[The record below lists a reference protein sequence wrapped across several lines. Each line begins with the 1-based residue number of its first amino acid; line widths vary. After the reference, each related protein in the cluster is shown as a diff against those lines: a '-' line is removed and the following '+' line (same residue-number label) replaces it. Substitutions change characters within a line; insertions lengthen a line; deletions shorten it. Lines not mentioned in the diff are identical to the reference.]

1 MTLSYDS
8 KTKTCWNIVLAL
20 VVFAF
25 TPHLTYRLTF
35 NVNSPDGW
43 YWLLL
48 AIYWIDVLSGFFF
61 SARAKLKVFV
71 TRKEIARH
79 YVRRWFIADIIAA
92 VPFEYFFPV
101 ASNGCIAGRLLTVM
115 RLLFLLKLVKIP
127 QLLSQVQDNL
137 FLNPL
142 LMRLIKFAFFF
153 SHAVHYM
160 ALGWILIGA
169 SESFRPAFDQYLR
182 SIYWCVTTVAT
193 IGYGDYYPDHNS
205 NLQIFYTIIVQ
216 VFGVGMYG
224 YIIGNMSLIIANLD
238 SAKTAYMNKMEEI
251 NNFLRIKNV
260 PRDQQKRVRDY
271 FSYMWE
277 TRKNVSSAAILGEL
291 PRSCA
296 MDILLFLNRDIIGKV
311 GFFRNA
317 DDIFIKEIVRLLEP
331 EVYLP
336 GDFII
341 SQGDYGDC
349 MFFLSSGS
357 VEVLVSGAVV
367 ATLHE
372 GSPFGE
378 TALLLNEKRNASVRA
393 LSYCDVYKLSKTHF
407 DTVRGHHPE
416 FHLEIQKVTET
427 RTKSDRKNE
436 K

>member
-1 MTLSYDS
+1 MALNYDS
-8 KTKTCWNIVLAL
+8 KAKTCWNIILAIA
-20 VVFAF
+20 VFAL

-35 NVNSPDGW
+35 NVNRPDIW
-43 YWLLL
+43 YGLLI
-48 AIYWIDVLSGFFF
+48 AIYWLDVLSGFFV
-61 SARAKLKVFV
+61 SARLKLKVFT
-71 TRKEIARH
+71 TRKEITHHYLRH
-79 YVRRWFIADIIAA
+79 WFIIDIIAA
-92 VPFEYFFPV
+92 VPFEYLVPA
-101 ASNGCIAGRLLTVM
+101 ASPGGITGHVLLAV

-127 QLLSQVQDNL
+127 PVLSQVQDNL

-142 LMRLIKFAFFF
+142 LMRLINFSFFF

-169 SESFRPAFDQYLR
+169 SEAFRPVFDQYLR

-205 NLQIFYTIIVQ
+205 NLQVFYTIIVQ
-216 VFGVGMYG
+216 IFGVGMYG
-224 YIIGNMSLIIANLD
+224 YIIGNISLIIANLD
-238 SAKTAYMNKMEEI
+238 SAKSAFRNKMEEI

-260 PRDQQKRVRDY
+260 PKNLQKRVRDY

-296 MDILLFLNRDIIGKV
+296 MDILLFLNRDIIAKV

-317 DDIFIKEIVRLLEP
+317 DDIFIKEIIQLLEP

-341 SQGDYGDC
+341 RQGEFGEC

-357 VEVLVSGAVV
+357 VQVIVTGSVV

-393 LSYCDVYKLSKTHF
+393 LTYCDVYKLSKEHF
-407 DTVRGHHPE
+407 DLVRNHHPE
-416 FHLEIQKVTET
+416 FHLEIQKITEIHSSNT
-427 RTKSDRKNE
+427 EKNG
-436 K
+436 